1 MMEETEMELLDPKR
15 TDLENDRIVLEF
27 IKNNLQNIYDL
38 YPTKIENDIEQLKVE
53 TNRERRTWIQYK
65 INQKKILLQ
74 IIDKYNDDLNKIMK
88 DDSL

>member
-1 MMEETEMELLDPKR
+1 MELLDPKR

-27 IKNNLQNIYDL
+27 IKNNLQSIYDL
-38 YPTKIENDIEQLKVE
+38 YPTKIENDIEQLKSE